1 MTTFRDFPLNSNIQR
16 ALEEKEFTTP
26 TEIQEKVIP
35 QILEST
41 QDIIALAQTGTG
53 KTAAFSLPVLS
64 KMDLKKK
71 HVQTLVLSPTRE
83 LAMQIAKDIKGFA
96 KHMNN
101 FNVVAV
107 YGGSSIQDQMRSIRR
122 GAHVI
127 VGTPGRML
135 DLLKRKVL
143 QLDKVQWVIL
153 DEADEMLKMGFV
165 EDITSILSTTPDDK
179 QTLLFSATMSRTI
192 EQIAKKYMHNSMR
205 IEAKATAHNKL
216 AIDHQFM
223 MVPAR
228 DKLTAFKRYRALHPD
243 MYGIVFCRT
252 RRETQEFGDALLK
265 EGYPTGVLH
274 GEIEQKHRTHIMESF
289 KRKNI
294 SLLVATD
301 VAARGIDVAKLTH
314 VIHVGVPDYV
324 ESYVHRSGRTGR
336 ANEKGISL
344 VIAHLREHRALYRIE
359 QINKIKFE
367 EIKVPKRQ
375 DLIKA
380 EVDRY
385 VSIIEAEGGISKL
398 AEKHV
403 DEMLENVSAE
413 DMILVAKKALSV
425 AIEVI
430 IRKYPEENL
439 DKPGG
444 LGGSRGRG
452 DSRDSRGGYGGRD
465 DRGGRRNDRSGGRSN
480 NYSDRSRGSSDGF
493 RGRNQSRGNEGMET
507 LVISLGR
514 KHSLKVPHL
523 LGMINEVTQGQRV
536 DIGDIN
542 LGERESSFEV
552 PADFVGQLSKS
563 MSRLQFKDQRV
574 RVKIGT
580 QVARTAD
587 HSSRAPMKRKGRGKS
602 TGGFKGK
609 TRKRF

>member
-1 MTTFRDFPLNSNIQR
+1 MTTFRDFPLNSNIQG
-16 ALEEKEFTTP
+16 ALEEKKFTTP

-35 QILEST
+35 QILESK

-192 EQIAKKYMHNSMR
+192 EQIAKKYMHESIR

-228 DKLTAFKRYRALHPD
+228 EKLTAFKRYKALHPE
-243 MYGIVFCRT
+243 MYGIIFCRT
-252 RRETQEFGDALLK
+252 KRETQEFGDALLK

-274 GEIEQKHRTHIMESF
+274 GDIEQKHRTHIMESF
-289 KRKNI
+289 KRKDI

-385 VSIIEAEGGISKL
+385 VSIIEAESEISKL
-398 AEKHV
+398 AGKYV

-413 DMILVAKKALSV
+413 DMVLVAKKALSV
-425 AIEVI
+425 AVEVI
-430 IRKYPEENL
+430 VRKYPEENL
-439 DKPGG
+439 DKSGG
-444 LGGSRGRG
+444 LDRSR
-452 DSRDSRGGYGGRD
+452 GGRD
-465 DRGGRRNDRSGGRSN
+465 DRSGRRNDRFGGRS
-480 NYSDRSRGSSDGF
+480 RGRNDGF

-514 KHSLKVPHL
+514 KHRFKVPHL
-523 LGMINEVTQGQRV
+523 LGMINEVTRGQRV
-536 DIGDIN
+536 DVGDIN
-542 LGERESSFEV
+542 LGDRESSFEV

-563 MSRLQFKDQRV
+563 MSRLQFKDQRI

-580 QVARTAD
+580 QVARTSD
-587 HSSRAPMKRKGRGKS
+587 RSTRAPIKRKGRGKS
-602 TGGFKGK
+602 KS
-609 TRKRF
+609 RR